1 MSLVSIIKK
10 IKAYYNKD
18 GYVVSINYKGHPLSA
33 TGSTEESVI
42 KSVLQL
48 MSFVDFMEDKKLK
61 QTEELV
67 EAV

>member
-48 MSFVDFMEDKKLK
+48 MTFVDFMEEKKSK
-61 QTEELV
+61 QTKELA
-67 EAV
+67 EAI